1 MVNSKSDIYDV
12 KIWFELWSKA
22 GATPSYIVENRLEYI
37 SNFNRFLNCLD
48 NYFFNKV
55 SDFII
60 GIIFLIGVIY
70 LVFLVNQKKIKKFKT
85 KNTKLIYLFVFLFFL
100 EWLFNHPT
108 LRYGGYHIIALLFF
122 IPASL
127 YMVMYK
133 ITFKNFIKKFNVIFI
148 IILIIFSFRNIS
160 RLNKEYKLYNYNPIK
175 NPNYNFVGG
184 DKKFHMRYNDHI
196 KSNLNNYLT
205 KKYFGKK

>member
-1 MVNSKSDIYDV
+1 
-12 KIWFELWSKA
+12 
-22 GATPSYIVENRLEYI
+22 
-37 SNFNRFLNCLD
+37 
-48 NYFFNKV
+48 
-55 SDFII
+55 
-60 GIIFLIGVIY
+60 
-70 LVFLVNQKKIKKFKT
+70 
-85 KNTKLIYLFVFLFFL
+85 
-100 EWLFNHPT
+100 
-108 LRYGGYHIIALLFF
+108 
-122 IPASL
+122 
-127 YMVMYK
+127 MVMYK